1 LARGLESKTRPH
13 EWGRGTHECVRHIG
27 LAILVCGFATSQ
39 EWPFYGG
46 DQGSTKYSRLEQIN
60 RTNIRKLQIAWEWR
74 TGEVPLKEFG
84 TSPGVFEVTPLMIGG
99 RLYLSTP
106 YNRVVALEP
115 ETGRQNWAYDPKAY
129 EDGQVPNGTG
139 FVHRGVAVWRD
150 GASGRLRVFMNSR
163 YHLISL
169 DAETGKP
176 VQSFGDNGVVNLAHG
191 LVWEINPKHYTN
203 TSPPVVYKDLV
214 IVGNGVA
221 DRLVYKND
229 PPGDI
234 RAFHARTG
242 KLVWTFH
249 TIPQKGEFG
258 NETWGEGSATF
269 TGHTNVWA
277 PMSLDES
284 RGLIY
289 LPVSTSSNDF
299 YGGRR
304 PGQNLFADS
313 IVCLDAATG
322 KRKWHYQLV
331 HHGLWDYDMPGPPSL
346 VTITVDGRKIDAAV
360 QLTKMGF
367 VYVFDRVSGK
377 PVWPIEERPVPAS
390 DVPGEHAWP
399 TQPFPT
405 RPPPITPQGVTFDD
419 AFDLTPE
426 LRAEAEAELK
436 KYRLGPL
443 FTPPSLEGTI
453 MRPGV
458 IGGANWGGGAFDPE
472 TGMLYVKTT
481 ANQPAIA
488 RVAKPEQRPGEMDA
502 EYAMARDTSATF
514 HNGLPLLKPPYGQLT
529 AINLNTGDL
538 AWQVPFGD
546 NARLRSNP
554 ALKGARLS
562 TKLGVAGAQGAI
574 VTKGGLIFVGGGDNA
589 LHAVDKGTG
598 EELWSYDLP
607 RRTSGTPMTY
617 AAGDGRQ
624 YVVIATGSGTDAV
637 LVAFALGK

>member
-1 LARGLESKTRPH
+1 
-13 EWGRGTHECVRHIG
+13 
-27 LAILVCGFATSQ
+27 
-39 EWPFYGG
+39 
-46 DQGSTKYSRLEQIN
+46 
-60 RTNIRKLQIAWEWR
+60 
-74 TGEVPLKEFG
+74 
-84 TSPGVFEVTPLMIGG
+84 M
-99 RLYLSTP
+99 
-106 YNRVVALEP
+106 
-115 ETGRQNWAYDPKAY
+115 
-129 EDGQVPNGTG
+129 
-139 FVHRGVAVWRD
+139 
-150 GASGRLRVFMNSR
+150 
-163 YHLISL
+163 
-169 DAETGKP
+169 
-176 VQSFGDNGVVNLAHG
+176 AHG

-203 TSPPVVYKDLV
+203 TSPPVVYKDLI

-221 DRLVYKND
+221 DKLVYKND
-229 PPGDI
+229 PPGDV

-258 NETWGEGSATF
+258 NDTWGEGSSTF

-284 RGLIY
+284 RGLLY
-289 LPVSTSSNDF
+289 LPVSTPSNDF

-331 HHGLWDYDMPGPPSL
+331 HHGLWDYDMPAPPSL
-346 VTITVDGRKIDAAV
+346 VTIAVNGRKIDAVV

-367 VYVFDRVSGK
+367 VFVFDRVSGK

-405 RPPPITPQGVTFDD
+405 RPPAISPQGVTLDD

-426 LRAEAEAELK
+426 LRAEAQAEMK

-502 EYAMARDTSATF
+502 EYAMARDLGGTF

-529 AINLNTGDL
+529 AINLNTGGL

-546 NARLRSNP
+546 NARLRSHP
-554 ALKGARLS
+554 ALRGARMS
-562 TKLGVAGAQGAI
+562 AKLGAAGAQGAI
-574 VTKGGLIFVGGGDNA
+574 VTKGGLIFVGGGDSA
-589 LHAVDKGTG
+589 FHAVDKATG
-598 EELWSYDLP
+598 EELWSYELP
-607 RRTSGTPMTY
+607 RRTGGTPMTY
-617 AAGDGRQ
+617 VAGNGRQ
-624 YVVIATGSGTDAV
+624 YVVIATGSGNDAT
-637 LVAFALGK
+637 LVAFALKR